1 MPRSDD
7 ALQRLRA
14 AIDDL
19 AAADAADL
27 LAEARIEA
35 RARVRA
41 TLTDALAHSML
52 ERLHEQLPEPAR
64 DIAPARQKRPARGP
78 AQARGEPA
86 ARRKPPRRQPVE
98 AEPSGSDFAA
108 PESVESG
115 PPEPRPARPS
125 DEPAWYVYGVVGG
138 ETELH
143 GSLDGVDGAHPVT
156 VLREGALAAVSSQV
170 PLEEFDEVQ
179 LREHLADMAWVEAT
193 ARAHEAVLETIRDQT
208 TVIPMRMCTVYR
220 TQDGIREM
228 LAREAVPLRDALDDL
243 DGKAE
248 WGVKVFTTVAR
259 PDEIDTADA
268 GASDSSSADESRG
281 AAYMERRRTD
291 RERRQRALQMA
302 EEAAEEIHERLSAVA
317 SDAQVISL
325 QRPEVSGHSGDMILN
340 GVYLVPDDAAEA
352 FHEEV
357 RALASELEPQGVEL
371 YPTGPWPA
379 YNFVPGT
386 IGAAW

>member
-1 MPRSDD
+1 MRKNDD
-7 ALQRLRA
+7 PLQRLRA

-27 LAEARIEA
+27 LTEARIEA

-64 DIAPARQKRPARGP
+64 ETAPARQERPARAPARPERPAP

-86 ARRKPPRRQPVE
+86 PRRNPAPRE
-98 AEPSGSDFAA
+98 AAD
-108 PESVESG
+108 
-115 PPEPRPARPS
+115 PEPRPAPAS
-125 DEPAWYVYGVVGG
+125 GEPAWYVYGVVAG
-138 ETELH
+138 ETELG
-143 GSLDGVDGAHPVT
+143 GSLDGVDGAHPVI

-170 PLEEFDEVQ
+170 PLEEFDEAR
-179 LREHLADMAWVEAT
+179 LREHLGDMAWVEAT
-193 ARAHEAVLETIRDQT
+193 ARAHESVLEAVREQT

-220 TQDGIREM
+220 TEGGIREM
-228 LAREAVPLRDALDDL
+228 LAREAAPLQEALDHL

-248 WGVKVFTTVAR
+248 WGVKVFTSIAGSGAGTDGEA
-259 PDEIDTADA
+259 EAAD
-268 GASDSSSADESRG
+268 DSPSGGDSPG
-281 AAYMERRRTD
+281 VAYMERRRTE

-302 EEAAEEIHERLSAVA
+302 EEAAALIHERLSAVA

-340 GVYLVPDDAAEA
+340 GVYLVPDDIADA
-352 FHEEV
+352 FHAEV
-357 RALASELEPQGVEL
+357 RALAAELERYDVEL
-371 YPTGPWPA
+371 HPTGPWPA

-386 IGAAW
+386 IGAGW

>member
-7 ALQRLRA
+7 ALERLRA

-27 LAEARIEA
+27 LTEARIEA

-64 DIAPARQKRPARGP
+64 DSAPTRQERPARAPARGKRAAGRNPARREPGDAEP
-78 AQARGEPA
+78 DAPDFPTPESAVFEPA
-86 ARRKPPRRQPVE
+86 T
-98 AEPSGSDFAA
+98 
-108 PESVESG
+108 
-115 PPEPRPARPS
+115 PEPRPARHS
-125 DEPAWYVYGVVGG
+125 DEPAWYVYGVIGG
-138 ETELH
+138 QTKLN
-143 GSLDGVDGAHPVT
+143 GSLRGVDPACAVVT
-156 VLREGALAAVSSQV
+156 LREGGLAAVSSHV
-170 PLEEFDEVQ
+170 PLEEFDEAQ

-193 ARAHEAVLETIRDQT
+193 ARAHEAVLEAVRDQT

-220 TQDGIREM
+220 TEGGIREM
-228 LAREAVPLRDALDDL
+228 LARDAVPLREALDHL
-243 DGKAE
+243 EGKAE
-248 WGVKVFTTVAR
+248 WGVKVFTSVPR
-259 PDEIDTADA
+259 PDESHTVDA
-268 GASDSSSADESRG
+268 GASDSPGADDSPG

-291 RERRQRALQMA
+291 RERRQRALQIA
-302 EEAAEEIHERLSAVA
+302 EEAADLIHERLSGVA

-340 GVYLVPDDAAEA
+340 GVYLVPDSAAEA

-357 RALASELEPQGVEL
+357 RALASELEPHAVEL